1 MIRAPSPRRYL
12 VGLSVPGAE
21 PSDHRDL
28 FSRVRSLLSGTDA
41 QVIEVRI
48 SDARV
53 EVDLRTEA
61 IAEALGRLRTLGE
74 VQYRVEVGVEEPG
87 ADPFERAVT
96 LYANRRYWEA
106 HEALEPL
113 WRSSEGPERA
123 LLNGLIL
130 LAAAHVKLQTGDVE
144 GYFRL
149 LGRALGRMEASGVRE
164 YRGLDVGAIAG
175 AVRRVLGEGRTG
187 FGLIPLVRRGDA

>member
-1 MIRAPSPRRYL
+1 MTRAPRPRRYL
-12 VGLSVPGAE
+12 IGLSILGAD
-21 PSDHRDL
+21 PSDHQAL
-28 FSRVRSLLSGTDA
+28 LSEVRSLLSGTSA

-61 IAEALGRLRTLGE
+61 ISEALEVLGKLGE
-74 VQYRVEVGVEEPG
+74 VQHCVEVGVEEPG
-87 ADPFERAVT
+87 ADPFERAVR
-96 LYANRRYWEA
+96 LYTERRYWEA
-106 HEALEPL
+106 HEALESL
-113 WRSSEGPERA
+113 WRKSGGQERA

-130 LAAAHVKLQTGDVE
+130 IAAAHVKLQTGDRE

-149 LGRALGRMEASGVRE
+149 LRRALGRLEASEIRE
-164 YRGLDVGAIAG
+164 YRGLDVSAMVDAI
-175 AVRRVLGEGRTG
+175 RQVLEEGRTG